1 MDRIQTPARVADL
14 MRSAGRLALDLALP
28 PRCLGCGAEVGAD
41 VGLCARCWRGL
52 SFIAAPLCDR
62 CGRPFDFADASML
75 VCGACIAAPPL
86 FARARTVVAYDE
98 ASKGMIL
105 AFKHADR
112 TDAAPTF
119 AAPTFAAWMAR
130 AGAELLDAADLIAP
144 VPLHRWRLW
153 ARRYNQSAL
162 IAHALG
168 RITGRAVVPDL
179 LARRR
184 RTPTQGGLSRA
195 GRRRNVEGAFAVP
208 PSHRDGLAGRRVLL
222 IDDVMTTGATVGECT
237 RVLLR
242 AGAAAVD
249 VLTLARVVRAETPA

>member
-1 MDRIQTPARVADL
+1 MTRPHPLARLADVL
-14 MRSAGRLALDLALP
+14 RSTGRRALDLALP
-28 PRCLGCGAEVGAD
+28 PRCLGCGTEVGAD
-41 VGLCARCWRGL
+41 AGLCAGCWRDL
-52 SFIAAPLCDR
+52 SFIGPPLCDR
-62 CGRPFDFADASML
+62 CGRPFDFADAAML
-75 VCGACIAAPPL
+75 VCGACIASPPL
-86 FARARTVVAYDE
+86 FARARTVVAYDD

-112 TDAAPTF
+112 TDAAP
-119 AAPTFAAWMAR
+119 AFAAWMAR
-130 AGAELLDAADLIAP
+130 AGAELVDAADLIAP

-153 ARRYNQSAL
+153 TRRYNQSAL
-162 IAHALG
+162 IAQALG
-168 RITGRAVVPDL
+168 RIAGRVVVPDL

-195 GRRRNVEGAFAVP
+195 GRRRNVEGAFAVRP
-208 PSHRDGLAGRRVLL
+208 AHRDGLAGRRVLL

-249 VLTLARVVRAETPA
+249 VLTLARVVRAEGPA